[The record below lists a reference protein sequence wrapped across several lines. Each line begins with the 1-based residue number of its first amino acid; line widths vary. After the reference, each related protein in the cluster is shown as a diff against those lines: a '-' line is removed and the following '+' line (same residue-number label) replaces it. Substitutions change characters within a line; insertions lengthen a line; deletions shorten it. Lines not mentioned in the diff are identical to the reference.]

1 MIPATARDSMP
12 LFQSFFM
19 GGFECTSHIGLRGYR
34 HDVLHATRHD
44 SRTKEDYLLLREIG
58 VRTVREGL
66 RWNAIE
72 RRAGHYDFSSVLPM
86 LHAARD
92 TGTQVI
98 WDLMHFGIP
107 DGLDVYSI
115 AFVDRLEGLATAFS
129 KVLCDFTDQ
138 PWLTPVNEISFTAFA
153 AGDAGFF
160 APFQHGRGHDL
171 KRQLVQATIAATR
184 TILAVAPHARL
195 MQPEPHIHIVTA
207 RDRPW
212 DAVAAANHREAQ
224 FQTWD
229 MIAGRFEPELGGAEN
244 LLDVIGVNYYPN
256 NQWEHGGATL
266 KLDDTRWR
274 PFSSS
279 LEEIAT
285 RYAPRPLIVSE
296 TGAELAL
303 RQPWLAYIG
312 AQVERAIEGGANV
325 QGICWYPILDHPG
338 WDDDR
343 HVRCGLYGF
352 RRRGERRLELD
363 IAAEL
368 ERWRVRLERSSRTQI
383 GFTQLKARSPESAC

>member
-1 MIPATARDSMP
+1 MTQEAVNAAK

-19 GGFECTSHIGLRGYR
+19 GGFECTTHVGLRGYR
-34 HDVLHATRHD
+34 HDVLRATHHD
-44 SRTKEDYLLLREIG
+44 SSCDEDYLLLHEIG
-58 VRTVREGL
+58 IRTVREGL
-66 RWNAIE
+66 RWNTIE
-72 RRAGHYDFSSVLPM
+72 PRAGEYDFSSVLPM
-86 LHAARD
+86 LRAARN

-107 DGLDVYSI
+107 DGLDVYSS
-115 AFVDRLEGLATAFS
+115 AFVRRLEGLARAFTR
-129 KVLCDFTDQ
+129 VLCDFTAA
-138 PWLTPVNEISFTAFA
+138 PWLTPVNEISFTSFA

-160 APFQHGRGHDL
+160 APFQHGRSHEL
-171 KRQLVQATIAATR
+171 KRQLVRATIASSQA
-184 TILAVAPHARL
+184 ILTVAPHARL
-195 MQPEPHIHIVTA
+195 MQPEPVIHIVPA

-212 DAVAAANHREAQ
+212 DAGAAAGHREAQ

-229 MIAGRFEPELGGAEN
+229 MIAGRFEPELGGEER
-244 LLDVIGVNYYPN
+244 LLDVIGINYYPN
-256 NQWEHGGATL
+256 NQWEHSGATL
-266 KLDDTRWR
+266 QMDDTRWR
-274 PFSSS
+274 VFSHS
-279 LEEIAT
+279 LEEIAA
-285 RYAPRPLIVSE
+285 RYAPRALIISE

-312 AQVERAIEGGANV
+312 AQVERAIGRGANV
-325 QGICWYPILDHPG
+325 QGVCWYPILDHPG

-368 ERWRVRLERSSRTQI
+368 ERWRLRLER
-383 GFTQLKARSPESAC
+383 

>member
-1 MIPATARDSMP
+1 MTRDATATP
-12 LFQSFFM
+12 QLFKSFFM
-19 GGFECTSHIGLRGYR
+19 GGFECTTHVGVRGYR

-44 SRTKEDYLLLREIG
+44 VNCERDYGLLSEIG

-72 RRAGHYDFSSVLPM
+72 QRVGHYDFSSVLPM
-86 LHAARD
+86 LHAAQD

-107 DGLDVYSI
+107 DGLDVHSNT
-115 AFVDRLEGLATAFS
+115 FVERLEGLAYAFT
-129 KVLCDFTDQ
+129 KVLSDFTSE

-160 APFQHGRGHDL
+160 APFQHGRSHEL
-171 KRQLVQATIAATR
+171 KRQLVRGTIAATR
-184 TILAVAPHARL
+184 AILAAAPHARL
-195 MQPEPHIHIVTA
+195 MQPEPHIHIVAA

-212 DAVAAANHREAQ
+212 DAGAAADHREAQ

-229 MIAGRFEPELGGAEN
+229 MIAGRLEPELGGEER

-256 NQWEHGGATL
+256 NQWEHGGPTL
-266 KLDDTRWR
+266 KLDDTRWLAL
-274 PFSSS
+274 SAS
-279 LEEIAT
+279 LEEIAA
-285 RYAPRPLIVSE
+285 RYAPRPVIVSE

-312 AQVERAIEGGANV
+312 AQVERAIQRGVNV

-363 IAAEL
+363 LADEL
-368 ERWRVRLERSSRTQI
+368 ERWRLRLEH
-383 GFTQLKARSPESAC
+383 

>member
-1 MIPATARDSMP
+1 MTRDHAITP
-12 LFQSFFM
+12 KLFKSFFM
-19 GGFECTSHIGLRGYR
+19 GGFECTTHVGVRGYR
-34 HDVLHATRHD
+34 HDVLRATRHD
-44 SRTKEDYLLLREIG
+44 VNCAGDYLSLGEIG
-58 VRTVREGL
+58 IRTVREGL
-66 RWNAIE
+66 RWNTIE
-72 RRAGHYDFSSVLPM
+72 PRAGQYDFSSVLPM
-86 LHAARD
+86 LRAARD

-107 DGLDVYSI
+107 DGLDVFSS
-115 AFVDRLEGLATAFS
+115 AFVERLEGLARAFTPL
-129 KVLCDFTDQ
+129 LCDFTSE

-160 APFQHGRGHDL
+160 APFQHGRGHEL
-171 KRQLVQATIAATR
+171 KRQLVRATIAASR
-184 TILAVAPHARL
+184 AILQVAPHARL
-195 MQPEPHIHIVTA
+195 MQPEPVIHIVPA

-212 DAVAAANHREAQ
+212 DAGAAAGHREAQ

-229 MIAGRFEPELGGAEN
+229 MIAGRLEPELGGEER

-266 KLDDTRWR
+266 KLDDMRWR
-274 PFSSS
+274 PFSGL

-285 RYAPRPLIVSE
+285 RYGPRPLIVSE

-312 AQVERAIEGGANV
+312 AQVERAMQRGADI
-325 QGICWYPILDHPG
+325 QGVCWYPILDHPG

-352 RRRGERRLELD
+352 RRRGERRLETE
-363 IAAEL
+363 IADEL
-368 ERWRVRLERSSRTQI
+368 ERWRLRLER
-383 GFTQLKARSPESAC
+383 